1 MNQLLIAESF
11 KKNLRS
17 SDQSLEAI
25 DFYVRLMYHMSL
37 LKLSEMIKGRN
48 EILSVPVF
56 NRETKVEARE

>member
-17 SDQSLEAI
+17 SDQSLETI

-56 NRETKVEARE
+56 NREKKVEARE